1 MEEQQLTKE
10 DFVFIDSHV
19 HFYDMNHPKLHYGH
33 WQPDEDL
40 PLRELGTRN
49 YLANDFLNEASKLG
63 MKKAIHV
70 QAAIG
75 SEDPVEET
83 KWLEDVYAKTGIPN
97 AIVGHVDLRSSDAR
111 KIIERHLEFKHFKG
125 IRDFSYGDYLINK
138 DFRRGFKLQEEY
150 GLISSVAVR
159 WDEMEKLADL
169 AKSFPNIK
177 IVLDHAGNPDFRTKE
192 YFENWKNG
200 MGKISKIENII
211 CKISGLGMGDHN
223 WTIDSISPYVD
234 TCMEL
239 FGISRIIFATNWPV
253 DSLYSSYKK
262 VIDSYKELTKK
273 LSKDEREAFFYK
285 NAESIYEI

>member
-1 MEEQQLTKE
+1 M
-10 DFVFIDSHV
+10 F
-19 HFYDMNHPKLHYGH
+19 
-33 WQPDEDL
+33 
-40 PLRELGTRN
+40 
-49 YLANDFLNEASKLG
+49 
-63 MKKAIHV
+63 
-70 QAAIG
+70 
-75 SEDPVEET
+75 
-83 KWLEDVYAKTGIPN
+83 
-97 AIVGHVDLRSSDAR
+97 
-111 KIIERHLEFKHFKG
+111 
-125 IRDFSYGDYLINK
+125 
-138 DFRRGFKLQEEY
+138 
-150 GLISSVAVR
+150 
-159 WDEMEKLADL
+159 
-169 AKSFPNIK
+169 
-177 IVLDHAGNPDFRTKE
+177 LDHAGNPDFRTKE

-223 WTIDSISPYVD
+223 WTIDSIAPYVD